1 MLSTLTLLAA
11 GAATAAAAEWS
22 NMTLY
27 HVNEKKFASLGI
39 TSMNEGDAA
48 GDMFFA
54 IKSRALPVECPG
66 AYDCND
72 PEMCTYLPRQTVLR
86 CGLHCNRPRSPRNMT
101 KWTAAVFVLKPP
113 ASCPLP
119 AGWWLAG
126 CWLGPLLLLL
136 DADAKDLVISKVTVE
151 LDMQYLQSDG
161 LYAECNV
168 NETGNGTAPPIYTC
182 LCHGHSRISGY
193 CNHSIGMQ
201 TVRSL
206 PFYRLP
212 SPGAP
217 APDFW
222 CATVLPSA
230 SEKWLAAPDL
240 TSLIDNRS
248 SINLSLD

>member
-1 MLSTLTLLAA
+1 M
-11 GAATAAAAEWS
+11 
-22 NMTLY
+22 
-27 HVNEKKFASLGI
+27 
-39 TSMNEGDAA
+39 
-48 GDMFFA
+48 
-54 IKSRALPVECPG
+54 
-66 AYDCND
+66 
-72 PEMCTYLPRQTVLR
+72 
-86 CGLHCNRPRSPRNMT
+86 
-101 KWTAAVFVLKPP
+101 
-113 ASCPLP
+113 
-119 AGWWLAG
+119 
-126 CWLGPLLLLL
+126 
-136 DADAKDLVISKVTVE
+136 ISKVTVE

-168 NETGNGTAPPIYTC
+168 NETGHGTAPPIYTC
-182 LCHGHSRISGY
+182 LCHGHSHTASSGY